1 VVLQKN
7 GRSTSDSSFSP
18 ADDEK
23 MYGARDR
30 LLQKLG
36 VAGDLP
42 TLGSSVTRVVQLTS
56 SNDEAVR
63 ELAHIILSDVALTQT
78 ILRISNTVVYR
89 SSSGSP
95 VTTVSKAILILGFDT
110 IKTSAL
116 GMLLVDGMSGR
127 HAHIVRTELAHALGA
142 SIIGREL
149 ARRSQ
154 FKDAEEA
161 AVASLFKNIGRVIV
175 AAHEPELYTRI
186 GALVDSG
193 SHTPLQAS
201 MQVLGCSLDLLGKAV
216 LQQWNIPDTIV
227 QAIPPLPMGV
237 LRSPKSRQEWLQQVA
252 AFSAAATKLLA
263 NLDGPEHE
271 EAAELLLKRFGAALH
286 LDREKLDDLL
296 RLAASELQV
305 FSDHSSLADDYELM
319 ADAPAAMPAETPA
332 APQAAQADADA
343 EAGANASLLN
353 DLRLETFE
361 IAHSLQVTAR
371 HPSGKPRNARDL
383 LLAGM
388 QDVTQMMAGGKVR
401 VNDLMLLALETLY
414 SSLGFRF
421 ATVCLKDAQ
430 TGQFRA
436 RIAMGHNGAER
447 KATFVFSPSSSHD
460 LFSLALEQDVD
471 LMIFDATVPK
481 VRDLLP
487 QWHRSLLPDS
497 RSFMVLPLVV
507 NKRQIGLFYAD
518 RDVPAPE
525 GMPPD
530 ETALVKTLKAQVLAA
545 LNVR

>member
-1 VVLQKN
+1 
-7 GRSTSDSSFSP
+7 
-18 ADDEK
+18 
-23 MYGARDR
+23 MHGARDR

-42 TLGSSVTRVVQLTS
+42 TLGSSVSRVVQLTS

-63 ELAHIILSDVALTQT
+63 ELANIILSDVALTQT

-89 SSSGSP
+89 ASSGSP

-116 GMLLVDGMSGR
+116 AMLLVDGMSSR
-127 HAHIVRTELAHALGA
+127 HANIVRTELAHALGA

-161 AVASLFKNIGRVIV
+161 AVAALFKNIGRVIV
-175 AAHEPELYTRI
+175 AAHEPDLYSRI

-193 SHTPLQAS
+193 TRTPLQAS
-201 MQVLGCSLDLLGKAV
+201 IEVLGCSFDLLGKSV
-216 LQQWNIPDTIV
+216 LQQWHIPDTIV
-227 QAIPPLPMGV
+227 QAIPPLPVAV
-237 LRSPKSRQEWLQQVA
+237 LKPPKGRQEWLQQVA
-252 AFSAAATKLLA
+252 AFSSAATKLLA
-263 NLDGPEHE
+263 NLDEPDHE
-271 EAAELLLKRFGAALH
+271 EAAEMLIKRFGPALH

-296 RLAASELQV
+296 RLAASELQI
-305 FSDHSSLADDYELM
+305 FADHPNLADDYELM
-319 ADAPAAMPAETPA
+319 GETPTDAPADPRLAEPEA
-332 APQAAQADADA
+332 AA
-343 EAGANASLLN
+343 EISLP
-353 DLRLETFE
+353 DELRLETYDV
-361 IAHSLQVTAR
+361 ASSLRVTAR
-371 HPSGKPRNARDL
+371 HASGKPLNARDL
-383 LLAGM
+383 LVAGI
-388 QDVTQMMAGGKVR
+388 QDVTQMMSRGEVR
-401 VNDLMLLALETLY
+401 VNDLMLLVLETLY

-430 TGQFRA
+430 SGQFRA
-436 RIAMGHNGAER
+436 RIAMGHNGAAR
-447 KATFVFSPSSSHD
+447 KAGFVFTPSASKD
-460 LFSLALEQDVD
+460 LFTLALEKDVD
-471 LMIFDATVPK
+471 LMISDVSVPK

-497 RSFMVLPLVV
+497 RSFMVLPLVL

-518 RDVPAPE
+518 RDLPAPE

-530 ETALVKTLKAQVLAA
+530 ETALIKTLKGQVLAA
-545 LNVR
+545 LNRL

>member
-1 VVLQKN
+1 
-7 GRSTSDSSFSP
+7 
-18 ADDEK
+18 
-23 MYGARDR
+23 
-30 LLQKLG
+30 
-36 VAGDLP
+36 
-42 TLGSSVTRVVQLTS
+42 VQLTS
-56 SNDEAVR
+56 SNDEAIR
-63 ELAHIILSDVALTQT
+63 ELANIILSDVALTQT

-116 GMLLVDGMSGR
+116 AMLLVDGMPSR
-127 HAHIVRTELAHALGA
+127 HANIVRTELAHALGA

-161 AVASLFKNIGRVIV
+161 AVAALFKNIGRVIV

-186 GALVDSG
+186 GELVDNG
-193 SHTPLQAS
+193 THTPLQAA
-201 MQVLGCSLDLLGKAV
+201 MQVLGCSFDLLGKAV
-216 LQQWNIPDTIV
+216 LQQWHIPDTIV
-227 QAIPPLPMGV
+227 QALPPLPVGI
-237 LRSPKSRQEWLQQVA
+237 LRSPKGRQEWLQQVA
-252 AFSAAATKLLA
+252 AFSAAATKLLSG
-263 NLDGPEHE
+263 LDEPDHE
-271 EAAELLLKRFGAALH
+271 EAAEMLLKRFGPALH

-296 RLAASELQV
+296 QLAASELQV
-305 FSDHSSLADDYELM
+305 FADHSNLADDYELM
-319 ADAPAAMPAETPA
+319 NESADEAPAEQPPAE
-332 APQAAQADADA
+332 A
-343 EAGANASLLN
+343 EAEPALPE
-353 DLRLETFE
+353 DLRMQTFDV
-361 IAHSLQVTAR
+361 AGSLRVTAR
-371 HPSGKPRNARDL
+371 HPSGKPLNARDL

-388 QDVTQMMAGGKVR
+388 QDVTQMLAGGEVR
-401 VNDLMLLALETLY
+401 VNDLMLLVLETLY

-436 RIAMGHNGAER
+436 RIAMGQDGAAR
-447 KATFVFSPSSSHD
+447 KSGFVFSPSASGD
-460 LFSLALEQDVD
+460 LFSLALEKDVD
-471 LMIFDATVPK
+471 LMISDASVPK
-481 VRDLLP
+481 VRELLP

-518 RDVPAPE
+518 RDLPAPE
-525 GMPPD
+525 GMAPD